1 MNRRVLLISEH
12 GDPLAPLGTIQAGG
26 QNVYVRELAI
36 ALARRGYAV
45 DVATHLSTAALP
57 IREEPF
63 PGVQIL
69 RFDAGRPGFVPKEE
83 LLGLAPV
90 FTQQLADYVERS
102 GSYPSLIHSNYWISG
117 LMGMDLRH
125 RWDIPQVHTF
135 HSLGKVRLKANGTE
149 KRSYAGVR
157 LQIEQ
162 LLLHTADAILA
173 SNPVEADLLAANYR
187 VKRHRVRILPCG
199 VNPQVFFPRDSKECR
214 ERLGVPEQ
222 VSPLFFA
229 GRFEENKGLAVLLR
243 ALSFVVHN
251 NPDLRDR
258 IRLYVA
264 GGGTLDGGE
273 LSKEAEQTRALI
285 ADLGLQDYVQLVG
298 SLPQQELAVYFG
310 AATATVIPSF
320 YETFGLV
327 AVEAMACGCPVVASR
342 TGGLSYTVRH
352 GENGLLV
359 PPGNV
364 EALARALERMYRE
377 QGLVARLRHTLRNGV
392 PEEFTWPAIA
402 AKAGAIYDEVRGAMI
417 AYDTVAGDR
426 PGQYARW

>member
-1 MNRRVLLISEH
+1 VNPRVLLISEH

-102 GSYPSLIHSNYWISG
+102 GSYPALIHSNYWISG
-117 LMGMDLRH
+117 LMGLDLRH

-135 HSLGKVRLKANGTE
+135 HSLGKVRLHNGTE

-187 VKRHRVRILPCG
+187 VRCRNRSAPCSWPGALKRT
-199 VNPQVFFPRDSKECR
+199 RDSPCCCR
-214 ERLGVPEQ
+214 PCRSSSTTTLTCVTG
-222 VSPLFFA
+222 S
-229 GRFEENKGLAVLLR
+229 GCTWR
-243 ALSFVVHN
+243 A
-251 NPDLRDR
+251 
-258 IRLYVA
+258 
-264 GGGTLDGGE
+264 
-273 LSKEAEQTRALI
+273 
-285 ADLGLQDYVQLVG
+285 
-298 SLPQQELAVYFG
+298 
-310 AATATVIPSF
+310 AARS
-320 YETFGLV
+320 
-327 AVEAMACGCPVVASR
+327 MA
-342 TGGLSYTVRH
+342 
-352 GENGLLV
+352 
-359 PPGNV
+359 
-364 EALARALERMYRE
+364 AR
-377 QGLVARLRHTLRNGV
+377 
-392 PEEFTWPAIA
+392 
-402 AKAGAIYDEVRGAMI
+402 
-417 AYDTVAGDR
+417 
-426 PGQYARW
+426 